1 MPLALALAGAPA
13 PAGSQSISPVA
24 AMSFGNFIAGGG
36 GTVTISPGGLRTQ
49 SGGVVL
55 VGQGSTYSAAS
66 FRVSGTA
73 SATYTITLPPYDTV
87 SLSDG
92 FHTMALNSF
101 VSSPPTGTLSGA
113 GSQMIMIGATLV
125 VGAAQPPGSYTA
137 TFNVTVNY

>member
-1 MPLALALAGAPA
+1 VPLALVLAAAPA
-13 PAGSQSISPVA
+13 PADPQSISPVTA
-24 AMSFGNFIAGGG
+24 ISFGNFIAGSG
-36 GTVTISPGGLRTQ
+36 GTLTITPGGLRTQ

-73 SATYTITLPPYDTV
+73 NATYTITLPPNDTV
-87 SLSDG
+87 ALSDG
-92 FHTMALNSF
+92 VHTMALNNF

-113 GSQMIMIGATLV
+113 GSQMILIGATLV
-125 VGAAQPPGSYTA
+125 VGAAQPPGSYSG